1 MKKLFL
7 SLFVLISI
15 SGQVSA
21 SHLMGGQITAKHLGG
36 LDYIVTLTLYRDN
49 QGVALQATQSL
60 SVTSPNAA
68 IGAFSV
74 TVTSGAAVFLGN
86 NTEEYIFT
94 DTITFPWADI
104 YDISWNSCCRNSA
117 ILNLSAPGTAG
128 FFLSC
133 NINCI
138 NTNSSPDFLN
148 PPVTVAQQ
156 NQPFYYNPLPFDAD
170 GDSLVWSLDIP
181 QDVGSVLGSSIP
193 IAGYSPPSSDPSMP
207 FTMDSLTGEISMM
220 PNMSGNYVISIICKE
235 YRQGVLLGQ
244 IRRDMQFIVVPAA
257 NNPVPPAFIPNNP
270 PISFRTFTVPP
281 GAAFSM
287 SINAPD
293 PDNQQVSLNAF
304 GEALMLNQSPAI
316 FNITTGV
323 PANAEFI
330 WTPAAQH
337 ARSAPYLTVFRV
349 SEVFGP
355 FIFSNDYS
363 YRIFVD
369 PTVTSVVDHQSGQPS
384 VYPNPANE
392 QLQIRFFSEKG
403 GEKVTI
409 TLHNATG
416 QLNSQTTITSRIG
429 ENLFTLPTAQL
440 AEGLYHL
447 RFNQSYQSPFIIKH

>member
-36 LDYIVTLTLYRDN
+36 LDYLIELTLYRDTL
-49 QGVALQATQSL
+49 GISVAPSEVINI
-60 SVTSPNAA
+60 SSPNPS
-68 IGAFSV
+68 IGAFNV
-74 TVTSGAAVFLGN
+74 TLPSAPAVFLGN
-86 NTEEYIFT
+86 NTEEYIYS
-94 DTITFPWADI
+94 DTVSFPQADI
-104 YDISWNSCCRNSA
+104 YDIWWFSCCRNSA
-117 ILNLSAPGTAG
+117 IVNLSNPGSDG

-133 NINCI
+133 NINFI
-138 NTNSSPDFLN
+138 STNSSPDFLN

-170 GDSLVWSLDIP
+170 GDSLFWSLDIP
-181 QDVGSVLGSSIP
+181 QDGGTVPGTSFPL
-193 IAGYSPPSSDPSMP
+193 AGYSPPSSDPSMP

-220 PNMSGNYVISIICKE
+220 PNILGNYVISIICKE

-270 PISFRTFTVPP
+270 PTSFRTFTVPP
-281 GAAFSM
+281 GAALSM

-323 PANAEFI
+323 PATAEFI
-330 WTPAAQH
+330 WTPASQH
-337 ARSAPYLTVFRV
+337 ARSTPYLTVFRV

-355 FIFSNDYS
+355 FVFSNDYS

-369 PTVTSVVDHQSGQPS
+369 PTITSVVDHQAGQAS
-384 VYPNPANE
+384 LYPNPANNLLHLRYFS
-392 QLQIRFFSEKG
+392 QLG
-403 GEKVTI
+403 GEKMNI
-409 TLHNATG
+409 SIYNAAG
-416 QLNSQTTITSRIG
+416 QLTVENLFNAGKG
-429 ENLFTLPTAQL
+429 ENLLAIPTETLSD
-440 AEGLYHL
+440 GLYLL
-447 RFNQSYQSPFIIKH
+447 RINQSQSMPFMVKH

>member
-1 MKKLFL
+1 MKELFL
-7 SLFVLISI
+7 SLFVLIFI
-15 SGQVSA
+15 SGQVAA

-117 ILNLSAPGTAG
+117 IVNLSAPGTAG

-170 GDSLVWSLDIP
+170 GDSLFWSLDIP

-270 PISFRTFTVPP
+270 PTSFRTFTVPP

-293 PDNQQVSLNAF
+293 PDNQQVSLNAL

-323 PANAEFI
+323 PATAEFI
-330 WTPAAQH
+330 WTPAPQH
-337 ARSAPYLTVFRV
+337 ARSTPYLTVFRV

-369 PTVTSVVDHQSGQPS
+369 PTITSVVDHQAGQAS
-384 VYPNPANE
+384 LYPNPANNLLHLRYFS
-392 QLQIRFFSEKG
+392 QLGVEKMN
-403 GEKVTI
+403 I
-409 TLHNATG
+409 SIYNAAG
-416 QLNSQTTITSRIG
+416 QLTV
-429 ENLFTLPTAQL
+429 ENLFNAGKGENVITIPTETLSD
-440 AEGLYHL
+440 GLYLL
-447 RFNQSYQSPFIIKH
+447 RFNQSPGMSFMVKH